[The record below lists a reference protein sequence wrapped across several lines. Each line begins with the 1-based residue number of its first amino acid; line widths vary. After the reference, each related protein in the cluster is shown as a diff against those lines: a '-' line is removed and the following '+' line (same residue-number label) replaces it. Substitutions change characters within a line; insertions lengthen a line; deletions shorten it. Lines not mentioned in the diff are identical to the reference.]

1 MDSIG
6 QYSLSWCFYSIDVVE
21 IIHGQY
27 LKGFL
32 LSQSRKK
39 ICTMEEV
46 FYWEIQV

>member
-6 QYSLSWCFYSIDVVE
+6 QYSISWCFYSINVVE

-32 LSQSRKK
+32 LIQSRKK
-39 ICTMEEV
+39 KKIHTMVEV
-46 FYWEIQV
+46 FY